1 MAVMQLPAES
11 LEHIFC
17 FLDGKSFSKV
27 KEVCKSWSAIIK
39 EMQSKR
45 KIWKQFCLQEI
56 PYYITAE
63 ILFFKT
69 VPHDDAFLN
78 WSLLYKKWYRSRMV
92 MKAPYTF
99 KSIQTSPKNQ
109 SSITCL
115 KLSGSWIIT
124 GHSSGHLCIWNQQTG
139 ELWQRCLCH
148 LKAIVDI
155 ALIDLIN
162 LGSYYGSDDLPW
174 DHHHA
179 ITISKDTYI
188 QVISLLERISTDKIN
203 HLNYHG
209 ADLTAIRVFD
219 STFAVSSS
227 DNTVSVWGMKLNR
240 KPFFHL
246 HTTLLYRIIGP
257 PDILLN
263 LGLWFDQIQ
272 CISYS
277 GKVRAYDRKRDE
289 WSELACL
296 KNTYVNATSHKLVT
310 VTKSFIFRNQTAI
323 MFTSDGR
330 MVISVDDKF
339 NNQYYLMRTLQTL
352 IISVA
357 LRGTLLVLGGENG
370 KIYVF
375 YIPETKHLLKLNLS
389 NPSFILRLSEAS
401 ITSLDIVYSVE
412 SPIILA
418 GTNESFYVVKW
429 YSAVS
434 SHQEI
439 KKRSLIPNC

>member
-115 KLSGSWIIT
+115 KLS
-124 GHSSGHLCIWNQQTG
+124 
-139 ELWQRCLCH
+139 
-148 LKAIVDI
+148 
-155 ALIDLIN
+155 
-162 LGSYYGSDDLPW
+162 GSYYGSDDLPW